1 MTIATTSGIVK
12 VLLPSGVWEEVRGQ
26 VHATVVSGAVRSVL
40 VKGSKFMRMPRVV
53 QALLQESGD
62 AA

>member
-1 MTIATTSGIVK
+1 MMAAF
-12 VLLPSGVWEEVRGQ
+12 GQ
-26 VHATVVSGAVRSVL
+26 VDAVHSAL